1 MGSCVLHGPNYSIW
15 TNHGLVKMAL
25 DSKEA
30 KYADEWAA
38 ALNEV
43 YKPPFLPGVDDVVV
57 EPPPPPPPS
66 TFDDVVEPP
75 PPPPGTFD
83 EALQVNEVVEPC
95 TFDPTASSSTLEW
108 DPILEAEL
116 FGPSPVIALPWDWS
130 R

>member
-15 TNHGLVKMAL
+15 SNHGLVKVAL

-57 EPPPPPPPS
+57 EPPPPPPPPPPS

-75 PPPPGTFD
+75 PPPY
-83 EALQVNEVVEPC
+83 NE
-95 TFDPTASSSTLEW
+95 DPTASSSTLYW

>member
-43 YKPPFLPGVDDVVV
+43 YKPQFLPGVDDVVV
-57 EPPPPPPPS
+57 EPPPPPPPPS

-75 PPPPGTFD
+75 PPPPSTFD
-83 EALQVNEVVEPC
+83 DVVV
-95 TFDPTASSSTLEW
+95 DPTASSSTLEW